1 MTLCAGFNKVPV
13 RNNHVLSQIL
23 PLYLIIGSFRLRSTS
38 LRGETN
44 AVDRVREGLIVW
56 RSLSKGYQTCRKT
69 EKQQINNRST
79 GSIYLC
85 VYHLPIYLSI
95 YRLIRLSIF
104 LSHSLPQSIYRPVC
118 QPIYQCNLSLSLS
131 LSLYVFLSVCLSI
144 RLSIPLCFYLSVC
157 LTICCLYTYPYTH
170 IPLSLC
176 LFLLGT

>member
-13 RNNHVLSQIL
+13 RNNHVLSQRL

-44 AVDRVREGLIVW
+44 AVDRVREALIVW

-69 EKQQINNRST
+69 EKQQINR
-79 GSIYLC
+79 
-85 VYHLPIYLSI
+85 VYLSVC
-95 YRLIRLSIF
+95 LSPTHLSVYLSVDSSFIF

-118 QPIYQCNLSLSLS
+118 PPIYQCNLSLSLS

>member
-13 RNNHVLSQIL
+13 RNNHVLSQRL

-44 AVDRVREGLIVW
+44 AVDRVREALIVW

-69 EKQQINNRST
+69 EKQQINR
-79 GSIYLC
+79 
-85 VYHLPIYLSI
+85 VYLSVC
-95 YRLIRLSIF
+95 LSPTHLSVYLSVDSSFIF

-118 QPIYQCNLSLSLS
+118 PPIYQCNLSLS